1 MATSTLF
8 LGPVLP
14 RFSALHH
21 PARAVRYALLGAHAH
36 RVLIG
41 ACNPMCVSVLVF
53 RASRELRAEEQLQKA
68 EANRIAVAEEK
79 EKMRQ
84 LEIARLAEIERK
96 KLEQKERNAESN
108 EKRAAA
114 LAAAQAEKTELIRRE
129 TMMDIATQNAIKQA
143 NADAYIAEQKLLWEK
158 AMKEAERD
166 EIIKKRE
173 IKQAAKQAKIDEF
186 ERQKVR

>member
-1 MATSTLF
+1 
-8 LGPVLP
+8 
-14 RFSALHH
+14 
-21 PARAVRYALLGAHAH
+21 
-36 RVLIG
+36 
-41 ACNPMCVSVLVF
+41 
-53 RASRELRAEEQLQKA
+53 
-68 EANRIAVAEEK
+68 
-79 EKMRQ
+79 MRQ